1 MTCLVPDV
9 EYVGRVGGKE
19 GTRVRHGAIIIDRL
33 SVLHWRIPNSRSRP
47 LSHLMP

>member
-19 GTRVRHGAIIIDRL
+19 GTRVRHGAIIDRL
-33 SVLHWRIPNSRSRP
+33 SLRRSEPKESR
-47 LSHLMP
+47 HAKF

>member
-19 GTRVRHGAIIIDRL
+19 GTRVRHGAIIDRL